1 MLLKTALRII
11 AHEKEKFA
19 GAVAGVAIAVF
30 LMVLQWG
37 FYQGFNRDITIVL
50 DSIDADIWI
59 VPKNQPTFDGWVG
72 VDDLPY
78 WELLEHPRR
87 QSAGRL
93 VWGWAACR
101 LPKTGGIDSV
111 EVLGVEFES
120 GIDLR
125 FNLRRK
131 TSPRCC
137 GPMDMCSSAT
147 KIATN
152 LGSTLS
158 ALRAWR
164 SSAAWRRPLALSPTC
179 TSLRPRR
186 FILTDLDNAR
196 VLPAV
201 AGVARKLSGLQMQA
215 GRRRKTRGRRLEAIG
230 GEHDVL
236 TARQFHDRAANYWAT
251 RTSIGP
257 VLLMSSVLAVSV
269 GFLIVLLAFY
279 ISTIEKIPIFACMKA
294 LGASGSEIVLL
305 LIFQSL
311 IVFVLGCVVAAGGT
325 VSRGCHP
332 RDDDDFR
339 GHHVKR
345 ACRRRGRNRRGFI
358 HQFAALGA
366 SRDLHRSRG
375 GFSNMTPDRQ
385 KHLDRSRARQRV
397 QRAGRRA
404 CAC

>member
-11 AHEKEKFA
+11 VHEKEKFA

-78 WELLEHPRR
+78 YELLEHPGVER
-87 QSAGRL
+87 AGRL

-111 EVLGVEFES
+111 EVLGVDFES

-125 FNLRRK
+125 FDLPK
-131 TSPRCC
+131 SKL
-137 GPMDMCSSAT
+137 A
-147 KIATN
+147 
-152 LGSTLS
+152 
-158 ALRAWR
+158 AL
-164 SSAAWRRPLALSPTC
+164 
-179 TSLRPRR
+179 LRPDGHVMVSDKDREKLGIDSPGVEGMEIFGR
-186 FILTDLDNAR
+186 MATPVGFVPDVHLFTTAAFILTDLDNAR
-196 VLPAV
+196 AFLRLPPSHANYLVCKCKPGVDVKRVV
-201 AGVARKLSGLQMQA
+201 AELQ
-215 GRRRKTRGRRLEAIG
+215 RTVR
-230 GEHDVL
+230 EHDVL
-236 TARQFHDRAANYWAT
+236 TAEQFHARASDYWAT

-279 ISTIEKIPIFACMKA
+279 ISTIEKIPVFACMKA
-294 LGASGSEIVLL
+294 LGASGGEIVLL

-311 IVFVLGCVVAAGGT
+311 IVFLLGCVVAAGGLYLAVAIIAT
-325 VSRGCHP
+325 TTISVVITTSGVAAAVAATGVVSLTSSLLSVRRVITTDPGEA
-332 RDDDDFR
+332 FR
-339 GHHVKR
+339 
-345 ACRRRGRNRRGFI
+345 
-358 HQFAALGA
+358 
-366 SRDLHRSRG
+366 
-375 GFSNMTPDRQ
+375 T
-385 KHLDRSRARQRV
+385 
-397 QRAGRRA
+397 
-404 CAC
+404 